1 MKQTNVKILTLVAA
15 IALALAC
22 TAGATLAWLTD
33 TTTPVTNTFTT
44 AGIDV
49 KLIETMKP
57 DGTEV
62 AAGVTDW
69 SAQMI
74 PGYTYSKN
82 PKVTVK
88 ANSVDCYLFVKFEET
103 SNHSTY
109 LTYTSTLT
117 TANGWTQGTGG
128 GEGGNGVPTNVWFR
142 EVTSSTSDQSWEL
155 LKDNQVKI
163 SESLT
168 KDSMPTAEKAPKLT
182 YTAYASQL
190 YKSSGTK
197 FSAVEA
203 WNNINPTT
211 STT

>member
-33 TTTPVTNTFTT
+33 TTPEVKNVFTT
-44 AGIDV
+44 ADI
-49 KLIETMKP
+49 
-57 DGTEV
+57 
-62 AAGVTDW
+62 GVTLTETFNTDTDNDNKNDAW
-69 SAQMI
+69 KAQLI

-103 SNHSTY
+103 SDPSTY

-168 KDSMPTAEKAPKLT
+168 KDSMPTAENAPKLT

-190 YKSSGTK
+190 YKSSETK